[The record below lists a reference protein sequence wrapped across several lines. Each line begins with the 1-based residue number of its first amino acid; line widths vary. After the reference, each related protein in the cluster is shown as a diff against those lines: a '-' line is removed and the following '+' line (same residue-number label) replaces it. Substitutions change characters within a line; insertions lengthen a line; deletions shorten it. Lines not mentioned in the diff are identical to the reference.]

1 MQEEK
6 PVRRGVYI
14 LPNLFTTASLFTGFL
29 AMLLAVQ
36 GNIEGSALAI
46 LFSALMDGL
55 DGKVARLTNTASE
68 FGIQYDSLADLVA
81 FGVAPAFTSWMWV
94 LEGYGKLGIGVA
106 FLYVACTALRL
117 ARFNVCVTTVSKKFF
132 VGLPCPAAGCAVA
145 MFILFSSYLP
155 SWLEARTPFL
165 GLVVTFVMA
174 LLMVSRV
181 RYFSFKEY
189 GFLKTHAFS
198 SMISALLVFVLIL
211 SQPVVFGFLLGAIY
225 LLSGPIYTY
234 GPIIHNE
241 EVVRDLSDKGVMV
254 LETEEELRALP
265 RNQGTVIIRSHGVSR
280 HVYEILKERNVAVV
294 DATCPFVTKIHRIV
308 AEHSAAGEAVVI
320 IGSPDHPEVEGIKG
334 WGNEHTTV
342 IMDGEGAD
350 NYRLPE
356 GRKLCIV
363 SQTTFNYNKFK
374 DLVEKFIKKGYDSS
388 VLNTI

>member
-1 MQEEK
+1 
-6 PVRRGVYI
+6 
-14 LPNLFTTASLFTGFL
+14 
-29 AMLLAVQ
+29 MLLAVQ

-155 SWLEARTPFL
+155 SWVGSPHAVPRAGRHLCD
-165 GLVVTFVMA
+165 G

-198 SMISALLVFVLIL
+198 SMISCFACVRAHLVSARCLRV
-211 SQPVVFGFLLGAIY
+211 PVGAR
-225 LLSGPIYTY
+225 STFCPGPIYTY
-234 GPIIHNE
+234 II
-241 EVVRDLSDKGVMV
+241 
-254 LETEEELRALP
+254 LP
-265 RNQGTVIIRSHGVSR
+265 R
-280 HVYEILKERNVAVV
+280 RN
-294 DATCPFVTKIHRIV
+294 RQLL
-308 AEHSAAGEAVVI
+308 
-320 IGSPDHPEVEGIKG
+320 GSLTQ
-334 WGNEHTTV
+334 N
-342 IMDGEGAD
+342 
-350 NYRLPE
+350 
-356 GRKLCIV
+356 
-363 SQTTFNYNKFK
+363 
-374 DLVEKFIKKGYDSS
+374 
-388 VLNTI
+388 